1 MASTTFSGPVKSG
14 PKVPTGEVSA
24 KGDVVLIQEYTLD
37 PTAVTSGVGVE
48 AFRLPK
54 GSSLVDVEV
63 LVTTASD
70 SATSA
75 VVKITDGTNDIV
87 TGLDAKS
94 VAGSIISAS
103 NGDGTVA
110 DMSLFLAPAAS
121 ADTNLEVVYTEVGAA
136 TTGDLLVRVKY
147 IQGE

>member
-1 MASTTFSGPVKSG
+1 MSSTFSGPVKSG
-14 PKVPTGEVSA
+14 PKVPTGVVSA
-24 KGDVVLIQEYTLD
+24 YGTAVTVQEYTLD
-37 PTAVTSGVGVE
+37 PTAVTSGVGVP
-48 AFRLPK
+48 AFHMPQ

-75 VVKITDGTNDIV
+75 VIKITDGTDDIV

-94 VAGSIISAS
+94 AAGSIISAS

-121 ADTNLEVVYTEVGAA
+121 ANTVLNVVYTENGAA
-136 TTGDLLVRVKY
+136 TTGDLRVRVHY
-147 IQGE
+147 LQG

>member
-1 MASTTFSGPVKSG
+1 MTTHFSGPIQSG
-14 PKVPTGEVSA
+14 PKVPTGQVSA
-24 KGDVVLIQEYTLD
+24 KGDVVLVQEYSLD

-63 LVTTASD
+63 LVVTASD

-75 VVKITDGTNDIV
+75 VISLTDGTNDIV

-94 VAGSIISAS
+94 VANSIISAS

-110 DMSLFLAPAAS
+110 DMSLFLAPAAT

-136 TTGDLLVRVKY
+136 TTGDLRVRVKY
-147 IQGE
+147 LQGE